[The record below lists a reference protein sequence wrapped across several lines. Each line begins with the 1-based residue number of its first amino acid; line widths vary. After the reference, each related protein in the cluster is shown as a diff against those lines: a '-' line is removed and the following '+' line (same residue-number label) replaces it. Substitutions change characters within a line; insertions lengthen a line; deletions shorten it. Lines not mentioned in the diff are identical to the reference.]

1 MQLAKNGMIILNLD
15 DVVETNHILCQT
27 NELSI
32 TWLASLEP
40 IVLHEHGL
48 PNLVTQEVF
57 FLISIFDILAVNM
70 TSCSKVGEEA
80 DMEDSRQENS
90 PEEMDKTLA
99 SKEAMPVRLN

>member
-1 MQLAKNGMIILNLD
+1 MFKERIMQLAKNGMIILNLD

-48 PNLVTQEVF
+48 PNPVTQEVF
-57 FLISIFDILAVNM
+57 FPVRIFNKITVNM
-70 TSCSKVGEEA
+70 TSCSNVGEEA
-80 DMEDSRQENS
+80 DKEDGRQENS
-90 PEEMDKTLA
+90 
-99 SKEAMPVRLN
+99 